1 MIVEVHPRCALE
13 RTVRNSPPPS
23 LTPQLSHPHRHSER
37 LFNPPDESSVRV
49 VALVLIGEFKNMK
62 EYQTVSIDTI
72 QGWGGAK
79 GSADT
84 KAIDDV
90 LNKMAQD
97 GWELVCLEDLKHSAG
112 SGSLLCVFSRERN
125 P

>member
-1 MIVEVHPRCALE
+1 
-13 RTVRNSPPPS
+13 
-23 LTPQLSHPHRHSER
+23 
-37 LFNPPDESSVRV
+37 
-49 VALVLIGEFKNMK
+49 MK
-62 EYQTVSIDTI
+62 EYKTVSIETI

-97 GWELVCLEDLKHSAG
+97 GWELVCLEDLKHTAG
-112 SGSLLCVFSRERN
+112 SGSLLCVFSREQT